1 MSAIASTGRFKVG
14 LMLPQTEGMRGPGVR
29 GWRAVSDMARTA
41 EDVGFDSLWLVDH
54 LTYKLEGEEQ
64 GRGTWEVWS
73 MLSALA
79 ATTQRV
85 ELGTLVLAM
94 PWRNPALL
102 AKMVDAVEEISG
114 GRLILGL
121 GSGYHKF
128 EFDAFG
134 FPFDYKVSR
143 FEEAIQILHGLL
155 RNGHVDFEGRFYSAR
170 DCELKPRGPR
180 PKGPPILL
188 GTVKPRMMA
197 CMAKYADLWNA
208 YYDDTHNKVDGIRRL
223 RPVIDEACRLQGR
236 DPATLERT
244 VTALV
249 ADSSADPWWDRLPTT
264 NWVESGPLKPLAGA
278 PEDIART
285 LLEYRAEGIGHL
297 QVCLE
302 PTTCETIEAFAPVLE
317 TVRAQTNDKAT

>member
-1 MSAIASTGRFKVG
+1 MTVADGSRSLKIG
-14 LMLPQTEGMRGPGVR
+14 LLLPQAEGMRGPGVR
-29 GWRAVSDMARTA
+29 GWGQVSDMARAA

-54 LTYKLEGEEQ
+54 LLYLLEGEDAP
-64 GRGTWEVWS
+64 RGYWECWS
-73 MLSALA
+73 LVSAIA
-79 ATTQRV
+79 AVTRRV
-85 ELGTLVLAM
+85 EIGTLVMAM
-94 PWRNPALL
+94 GWRNPALL
-102 AKMVDAVEEISG
+102 AKMADTVEEISG

-121 GSGYHKF
+121 GSGYHRYEYDK
-128 EFDAFG
+128 FG

-155 RNGHVDFEGRFYSAR
+155 RDGQVDFDGKYHSAR
-170 DCELKPRGPR
+170 ECELRPRGPR
-180 PKGPPILL
+180 PHGPPILM

-223 RPVIDEACRLQGR
+223 RPVVDEACRREGR

-249 ADSSADPWWDRLPTT
+249 ADASADPWWDKLPTE
-264 NWVESGPLKPLAGA
+264 NWVEEGPLKPLTGA
-278 PEDIART
+278 PEAIAET
-285 LLEYRAEGIGHL
+285 LLEYAREGISHL

-302 PTTCETIEAFAPVLE
+302 PTNVETIEAFGRVLE
-317 TVRAQTNDKAT
+317 TIDAAS

>member
-1 MSAIASTGRFKVG
+1 MTGSGDRRRLKLG
-14 LMLPQTEGMRGPGVR
+14 LLLPQTEGMRGPGVR

-41 EDVGFDSLWLVDH
+41 EDIGFDSLWLVDH
-54 LTYKLEGEEQ
+54 LSYKLDGEDAA
-64 GRGTWEVWS
+64 RGTWEVWS

-79 ATTQRV
+79 ATTSRV
-85 ELGTLVLAM
+85 ELGTLVLSM

-102 AKMVDAVEEISG
+102 AKMADAVEEISG

-121 GSGYHKF
+121 GSGYHRF

-155 RNGHVDFEGRFYSAR
+155 RNGQVDFQGKFYSAR

-180 PKGPPILL
+180 PNGPPLLL

-197 CMAKYADLWNA
+197 CMAKYGDMWNA
-208 YYDDTHNKVDGIRRL
+208 YYDDTHNKVANVRRL
-223 RPVIDEACRLQGR
+223 RPIVDEACRLQGR

-249 ADSSADPWWDRLPTT
+249 ANESADPWWDRLPTT
-264 NWVESGPLKPLAGA
+264 NWVEDGPLKPISGTPEEIATALLA
-278 PEDIART
+278 
-285 LLEYRAEGIGHL
+285 YHAEGVTHL
-297 QVCLE
+297 QICLE
-302 PTTCETIEAFAPVLE
+302 PTTCKTIEGLAPVIE
-317 TVRAQTNDKAT
+317 IIRRAGAA